1 MADDSSNRLA
11 KSWLILLALT
21 GMSVLIVRFG
31 GATTTVVFVLGLAV
45 LKTRFVV
52 LDFMGMRGRNQV
64 VMRRA
69 LIGWCL
75 MLALGAAARAIAV
88 AWVAG

>member
-1 MADDSSNRLA
+1 
-11 KSWLILLALT
+11 
-21 GMSVLIVRFG
+21 MSVLIVRFADA
-31 GATTTVVFVLGLAV
+31 ATAIAFILGLAM

-52 LDFMGMRGRNQV
+52 LDFMGMRGSNEV